1 MQITDL
7 MLLYSYSLF
16 LGMFIHHGSMC
27 LLAPVVELM
36 LDWFECLCLLHS
48 HSFYLSYF
56 LINHPLL

>member
-36 LDWFECLCLLHS
+36 LD
-48 HSFYLSYF
+48 
-56 LINHPLL
+56 